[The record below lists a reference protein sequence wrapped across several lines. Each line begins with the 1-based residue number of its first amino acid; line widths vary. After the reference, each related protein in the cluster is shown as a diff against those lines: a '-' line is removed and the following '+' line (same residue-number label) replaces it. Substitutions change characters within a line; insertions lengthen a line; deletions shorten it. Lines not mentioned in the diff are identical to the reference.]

1 MQRRRERLPEALGD
15 LVNWPGVDIS
25 ILPITTRETFRTRQD
40 ALRRYLKGE
49 PLISIEQTAG
59 VARQQIYR
67 LLKRCATRHAD
78 GRIYGWR
85 ALLPHLRTVSYTR
98 TRAVKAGGPGK
109 FGGAAGAMN
118 QLLERYPELEARLQ
132 RALTQH
138 ELHISASDR
147 LIGLR
152 RAHRQFVAHCR
163 ELGLTHRHYPLN
175 QDQQGLRALGQAIRR
190 LASTTFAEAAHAAGA
205 TRIGP
210 LRPSDGCP
218 DPVPVQ
224 RAFEAVEFDGHKL
237 DLRLR
242 VRVKD
247 PRGLDHDI
255 EIGRCWLLVVLD
267 VATRVVLGW
276 RLALAAEYNRY
287 DVMQAFIHALQPKR
301 KRKEFVIPGL
311 RYAAGAGFAD
321 EIVPAATYAVW
332 DVLRF
337 DNARAHLAED
347 SVLMLTE
354 TLGCI
359 ADAGPV
365 AEPNERA
372 YIERLF
378 GTIATNLSQRLP
390 GSAGHSASDVRRA
403 LSDPRGKTELL
414 VSADELDE
422 LLDVC
427 IANYNASPHTGLGDR
442 TPLQALAHSMA
453 GERGLLRVLPELYQ
467 RNPHLLQPPYTCT
480 IRGNPRRGVRPYIS
494 FYNAR
499 YSSAVLG
506 EGTRLI
512 GTTLQIHFDHDDV
525 RVVFAYLPSGEELG
539 PLAAARPWNVTRHS
553 LRLRQLIARLHRTKQ
568 LQYQEFDDPVQAF
581 TDYQR
586 KRGQKKRRTAHPTLA
601 EAQQALQEAASA
613 PAQASEP
620 ALSTGKPASPQPLT
634 HLGKGPILRE
644 RKRSG

>member
-1 MQRRRERLPEALGD
+1 M
-15 LVNWPGVDIS
+15 
-25 ILPITTRETFRTRQD
+25 
-40 ALRRYLKGE
+40 
-49 PLISIEQTAG
+49 
-59 VARQQIYR
+59 
-67 LLKRCATRHAD
+67 
-78 GRIYGWR
+78 
-85 ALLPHLRTVSYTR
+85 
-98 TRAVKAGGPGK
+98 
-109 FGGAAGAMN
+109 
-118 QLLERYPELEARLQ
+118 Q
-132 RALTQH
+132 RALAHH

-152 RAHRQFVAHCR
+152 RVHRQFVAHCR
-163 ELGLTHRHYPLN
+163 ELGLNHRHYPLN
-175 QDQQGLRALGQAIRR
+175 QDQQGLRALGHAIRR
-190 LASTTFAEAAHAAGA
+190 LATSSFTDAAHAAGA
-205 TRIGP
+205 TRVGP
-210 LRPSDGCP
+210 PRPPNGWP
-218 DPVPVQ
+218 DPAPIQ

-237 DLRLR
+237 DIRLR
-242 VRVKD
+242 VRLKD

-276 RLALAAEYNRY
+276 RLALAAEYDLY
-287 DVMQAFIHALQPKR
+287 DVMQAFVHALQPKR
-301 KRKEFVIPGL
+301 KRKEFAIPGL
-311 RYAAGAGFAD
+311 RYATGAGFAD

-378 GTIATNLSQRLP
+378 GTVASSLSQRLP
-390 GSAGHSASDVRRA
+390 GSTGKSAADVRRV

-442 TPLQALAHSMA
+442 TPLEALAQSMVH
-453 GERGLLRVLPELYQ
+453 ERGALRILPELYQ
-467 RNPHLLQPPYTCT
+467 RNLHLLQPPYTCT

-512 GTTLQIHFDHDDV
+512 GTTLQIHFDPDDV
-525 RVVFAYLPSGEELG
+525 RVVYAYLPSGEELG
-539 PLAAARPWNVTRHS
+539 PLTAARPWNITRHS

-568 LQYQEFDDPVQAF
+568 LQYREFDDPVQAF

-586 KRGQKKRRTAHPTLA
+586 KRGNKKRRTANPTLA
-601 EAQQALQEAASA
+601 EAQQALNETANAAS
-613 PAQASEP
+613 QQESEP
-620 ALSTGKPASPQPLT
+620 ASSPAKPARPEPLA
-634 HLGKGPILRE
+634 HLGKGPILR
-644 RKRSG
+644 

>member
-15 LVNWPGVDIS
+15 LANWPGVDIS
-25 ILPITTRETFRTRQD
+25 DLPAVTRDTFRARQA

-49 PLISIEQTAG
+49 PLVSIEQTTG

-98 TRAVKAGGPGK
+98 TRAVAAGGSGK

-147 LIGLR
+147 LVGLR
-152 RAHRQFVAHCR
+152 NVHRQFIAHCR
-163 ELGLTHRHYPLN
+163 ELGLTQRYYPLN
-175 QDQQGLRALGQAIRR
+175 QHQQGLRALGQAIRR
-190 LASTTFAEAAHAAGA
+190 LASSTFAEAAHAAGA
-205 TRIGP
+205 TRVGP
-210 LRPSDGCP
+210 LRPPDGWP
-218 DPVPVQ
+218 DPAPIQ

-237 DLRLR
+237 DIRLR

-276 RLALAAEYNRY
+276 RLALAAEYDRY

-321 EIVPAATYAVW
+321 EIIPAATYAVW
-332 DVLRF
+332 DWLRF
-337 DNARAHLAED
+337 DNARANLAED

-365 AEPNERA
+365 REPNERP
-372 YIERLF
+372 YVERLF
-378 GTIATNLSQRLP
+378 GTIAGSLSQRLP
-390 GSAGHSASDVRRA
+390 GSTGNSATDVRRA

-427 IANYNASPHTGLGDR
+427 IANYNACPHAGLGDR
-442 TPLQALAHSMA
+442 TPLEALAQSMA
-453 GERGLLRVLPELYQ
+453 RERGALRMLPELYQ
-467 RNPHLLQPPYTCT
+467 RNLHLLQPPYTCT

-512 GTTLQIHFDHDDV
+512 GTTLQIHFDPDDV

-539 PLAAARPWNVTRHS
+539 PLTAARPWNMTRHS
-553 LRLRQLIARLHRTKQ
+553 LRLRQLISRLHRTQQ
-568 LQYQEFDDPVQAF
+568 LQYREFDDPVQAF

-586 KRGQKKRRTAHPTLA
+586 KRGNKKRRTANPTLA
-601 EAQQALQEAASA
+601 EAQQALNQTANAAS
-613 PAQASEP
+613 QQESEP
-620 ALSTGKPASPQPLT
+620 ASSPAKPARPEPLA
-634 HLGKGPILRE
+634 HLGKGPILR
-644 RKRSG
+644 

>member
-15 LVNWPGVDIS
+15 LANWPGVDIS
-25 ILPITTRETFRTRQD
+25 DLPAVTRDTFRARQD

-49 PLISIEQTAG
+49 PLVRIEQTTG

-67 LLKRCATRHAD
+67 LLKRCATRHTD

-98 TRAVKAGGPGK
+98 TRAVAAGRSGK

-152 RAHRQFVAHCR
+152 NVHRQFVAHCR
-163 ELGLTHRHYPLN
+163 ELGLTQRHYPLN
-175 QDQQGLRALGQAIRR
+175 QDQLGLRALGQAIRR
-190 LASTTFAEAAHAAGA
+190 LATCSFTDAAHAAGA
-205 TRIGP
+205 TRVGP
-210 LRPSDGCP
+210 LRPPDGWP
-218 DPVPVQ
+218 DPAPIQ

-237 DLRLR
+237 DIRLR
-242 VRVKD
+242 VRLKD

-276 RLALAAEYNRY
+276 RLALAAQYDRY

-311 RYAAGAGFAD
+311 RYATGAGFAD

-378 GTIATNLSQRLP
+378 GTVASSLSQRLP
-390 GSAGHSASDVRRA
+390 GSTGKSAADVRRV

-427 IANYNASPHTGLGDR
+427 IANYHASPHAGLGDR
-442 TPLQALAHSMA
+442 TPLEALAQSIVQ
-453 GERGLLRVLPELYQ
+453 ERGALRMLPELYQ
-467 RNPHLLQPPYTCT
+467 RNLHLLQPPYTCT

-512 GTTLQIHFDHDDV
+512 GTTLQIHFDPDDV

-539 PLAAARPWNVTRHS
+539 PLTAARPWNMTRHS
-553 LRLRQLIARLHRTKQ
+553 LRLRQLISRLHRTQQ
-568 LQYQEFDDPVQAF
+568 LQYREFDDPVQAF

-586 KRGQKKRRTAHPTLA
+586 KRGNKKRRTANPTLA
-601 EAQQALQEAASA
+601 EAQQALNQTANAAS
-613 PAQASEP
+613 QQESEP
-620 ALSTGKPASPQPLT
+620 ASSPAKPARPEPLA
-634 HLGKGPILRE
+634 HLGKGPILR
-644 RKRSG
+644 